1 MKNISFLKPKNFWF
15 VHFGHNKSYKFY
27 YFDTLEEAKIYR
39 EKVKAF
45 IKERNRLPSRE
56 ELGLSKRKSTV
67 YKRPLTRKRKSFEVE
82 CARCGDKHIYRSNL
96 YLDNFKSRNNL
107 CKSCYMQDIVKQICE
122 RDEPNYTN
130 QLGIRNISIDPRSNR
145 YRLEITRN
153 KVHFLRLFDTLEE
166 AVKVK
171 ERVLRYFNKHGELPP
186 SEEF

>member
-1 MKNISFLKPKNFWF
+1 MKNISFIERKNLWCVRFER
-15 VHFGHNKSYKFY
+15 HKSYKCY

-39 EKVKAF
+39 EKVRAF
-45 IKERNRLPSRE
+45 IKEHDRLPSRE

-82 CARCGDKHIYRSNL
+82 CSRCGEKHIYRSTL
-96 YLDNFKSRNNL
+96 YLDNFKSRNSL
-107 CKSCYMQDIVKQICE
+107 CKSCYMQDVVKQICE

-171 ERVLRYFNKHGELPP
+171 ERVLRYFSKHGELP
-186 SEEF
+186 SNDI

>member
-1 MKNISFLKPKNFWF
+1 MKNISFVERKNLWCVRFERHKF
-15 VHFGHNKSYKFY
+15 YKCY
-27 YFDTLEEAKIYR
+27 YFDTLEEARIYR
-39 EKVKAF
+39 EKVRVF
-45 IKERNRLPSRE
+45 IKEHDCLPSRE

-82 CARCGDKHIYRSNL
+82 CARCGEKHIYRSTL

-107 CKSCYMQDIVKQICE
+107 CKSCYMQEIVKQICE

-171 ERVLRYFNKHGELPP
+171 ERVLNYFKEHGELP
-186 SEEF
+186 SNEEF

>member
-1 MKNISFLKPKNFWF
+1 MKNISFIERKNLWCVRFER
-15 VHFGHNKSYKFY
+15 HKSYKCY

-39 EKVKAF
+39 EKVRVF
-45 IKERNRLPSRE
+45 IKEHDRLPSRE
-56 ELGLSKRKSTV
+56 ELGLSKRKS
-67 YKRPLTRKRKSFEVE
+67 FEVE
-82 CARCGDKHIYRSNL
+82 CARCGEKHIYRSSL
-96 YLDNFKSRNNL
+96 YFDSFKSRNNL

-122 RDEPNYTN
+122 RDKPNYTN

-171 ERVLRYFNKHGELPP
+171 ERVLNYFKEHGELLS